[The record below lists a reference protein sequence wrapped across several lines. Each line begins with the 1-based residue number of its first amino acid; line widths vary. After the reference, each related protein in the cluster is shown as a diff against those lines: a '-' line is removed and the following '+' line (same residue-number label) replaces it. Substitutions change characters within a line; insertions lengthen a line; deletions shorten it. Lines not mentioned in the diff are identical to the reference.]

1 MHKTVITDTSP
12 VFYLHRLGYLELLEK
27 LYGGIIIPYSVSE
40 ELDEGRKAGED
51 VPDIEKYKWITL
63 KKIPVPSHIKII
75 PDLGKGEAEAI
86 ALALEERLHLLIIDD
101 SLAREIA
108 KLLSLNFTGTAGVL
122 LRAKKEGLI
131 NEIKPVL
138 DKLKAAG
145 FFLKDK
151 LVDDILKLS
160 GEI

>member
-1 MHKTVITDTSP
+1 
-12 VFYLHRLGYLELLEK
+12 L
-27 LYGGIIIPYSVSE
+27 
-40 ELDEGRKAGED
+40 
-51 VPDIEKYKWITL
+51 
-63 KKIPVPSHIKII
+63 
-75 PDLGKGEAEAI
+75 
-86 ALALEERLHLLIIDD
+86 ALALEEKQHLLIIDD

-138 DKLKAAG
+138 TKLKAAG
-145 FFLKDK
+145 FFIKDK

-160 GEI
+160 GEF